1 MLCSIYI
8 NMYIY
13 IYYMRIYIYV
23 YMITYGYI
31 MTDKT
36 SFSSIYLSFICVCS
50 LIHMHGTRIVSV
62 HWCTMFVSLSILTSY
77 TEDF

>member
-1 MLCSIYI
+1 
-8 NMYIY
+8 
-13 IYYMRIYIYV
+13 
-23 YMITYGYI
+23 